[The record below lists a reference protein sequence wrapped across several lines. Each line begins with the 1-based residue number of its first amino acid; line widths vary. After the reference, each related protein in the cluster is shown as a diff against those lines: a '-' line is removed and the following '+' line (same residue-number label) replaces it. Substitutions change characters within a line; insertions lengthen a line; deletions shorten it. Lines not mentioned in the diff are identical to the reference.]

1 MMFGRVMWQ
10 GHGVISR
17 RRRVTVDVEILR
29 RAQQLNPALTT
40 AELLDHALSA
50 LISEHNTAVD
60 AAYAVAYDTA
70 PLNVP
75 DELGSL
81 DDFRTAASS
90 R

>member
-40 AELLDHALSA
+40 AELIDHALSA

-75 DELGSL
+75 DEWGSL
-81 DDFRTAASS
+81 EDFRTAASS